1 MIFYINCDNKQFTP
15 HSTTF
20 SAAIVI
26 TGCGCDIFRTGGGRG
41 GRLSKRAEVGGRS
54 EKVLRTAGLTDCIQS
69 MMNYFMHTV
78 QGAKLAFSLIPH
90 LKIDIRGAK
99 IKFNSD

>member
-1 MIFYINCDNKQFTP
+1 MIFFGQ
-15 HSTTF
+15 
-20 SAAIVI
+20 V
-26 TGCGCDIFRTGGGRG
+26 GRG

-54 EKVLRTAGLTDCIQS
+54 EKTLRTAGLTYCIQS
-69 MMNYFMHTV
+69 MMIYFMHTV

>member
-1 MIFYINCDNKQFTP
+1 MIFFGQAG
-15 HSTTF
+15 
-20 SAAIVI
+20 AARP
-26 TGCGCDIFRTGGGRG
+26 TEQAGRD
-41 GRLSKRAEVGGRS
+41 GRAIRKDTADGRVDRRS

>member
-1 MIFYINCDNKQFTP
+1 MMI
-15 HSTTF
+15 
-20 SAAIVI
+20 
-26 TGCGCDIFRTGGGRG
+26 
-41 GRLSKRAEVGGRS
+41 
-54 EKVLRTAGLTDCIQS
+54 
-69 MMNYFMHTV
+69 YFMHTV